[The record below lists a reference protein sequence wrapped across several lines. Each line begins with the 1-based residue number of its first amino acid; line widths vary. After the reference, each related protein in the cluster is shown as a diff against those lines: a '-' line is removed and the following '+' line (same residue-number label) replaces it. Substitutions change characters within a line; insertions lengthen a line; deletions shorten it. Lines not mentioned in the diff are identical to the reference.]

1 LFTCSVEVPQARATL
16 LSVVGLAVK
25 DVRVTGRAE
34 TVTVTI
40 PVVAAKKVLVL

>member
-1 LFTCSVEVPQARATL
+1 
-16 LSVVGLAVK
+16 VK